1 VRHLLVTNDYPPK
14 VGGIQSYLWELYR
27 RLPADEVIVLTR
39 RHRGWQAFDAE
50 QQHRI
55 IRPTQPVLVPEPV
68 LARQIRDVVAAEQ
81 IDLVMYD
88 PAVPVGALGPRMGLP
103 YGVILHGAEVTIPG
117 RLPGTRA
124 VLGEVLRKSSLVA
137 SAGAYCAAEAERAA
151 RTELPVVIIPPGVDT
166 DRMAP
171 LAGEDRERARAS
183 YGLEPDAEVV
193 LTLSRLV
200 PRKGMDRLIEAVAR
214 LAPARPR
221 LTLLV
226 AGDGRDRG
234 RLERLATDLEAPV
247 RFLDRVPDNAKA
259 QLYASAD
266 VFAMMCRSRWA
277 GLEQEGF
284 GIVFVEAAACG
295 VAQIAGD
302 SGGAAEAVADG
313 QTGVV
318 VNDPRDQLE
327 VAAALS
333 AMLDDDVARAA
344 MGRASRERAVAEFD
358 YDLLAE
364 RFQCALTE
372 TVGGLR

>member
-1 VRHLLVTNDYPPK
+1 MRHLLVTNDYPPK

>member
-68 LARQIRDVVAAEQ
+68 LARQIRDVVAAER

-166 DRMAP
+166 HRMAP

-247 RFLDRVPDNAKA
+247 RFLDRVPDNAMA

-295 VAQIAGD
+295 VAQMAGD

-358 YDLLAE
+358 YDLLAR